1 MAKTE
6 QQSAKPITDDALDG
20 MWDLDE
26 TANFEEVLGA
36 SASDPLGV
44 DLDIDKVDD
53 KTEVKDETPNPD
65 KNIEELPDLDLDS
78 IDDPK
83 DESTE
88 EESKEVKVENETPP
102 ELDLDTPQGEAE
114 TENENEFAIFAKL
127 LAEKDLLDLG
137 EDFEGTEQGLM
148 EAFEKTIE
156 SRVQEEIDSFQ
167 GGLSNEGKELLRH
180 LMNGG
185 SVDSFQ
191 QVYSAPDIANLN
203 ITGDNTS
210 NQKYIL
216 AEYMRLR
223 GDSQEEIRETLEDYE
238 DLGKLEKQAGRAK
251 ARLEQFYSQQKK
263 QLAEKTK
270 LEAENRENKRK
281 EVITDIS
288 NKISDSVDIK
298 GFPLTRKSKKDLL
311 SYMTETKVKVDGP
324 DGKPTFV
331 TQFQADEM
339 ESSQNIDDFIL
350 RAYLRMTN
358 FNLDPVKKRATSDY
372 SSKLKKSLQNKSQ
385 LTDTQAKFGSG
396 KKPVKT
402 KSGAS
407 WDI

>member
-1 MAKTE
+1 MAKTTE

-20 MWDLDE
+20 IW
-26 TANFEEVLGA
+26 
-36 SASDPLGV
+36 
-44 DLDIDKVDD
+44 DIDDTTSFDEAFGIESNSNDPVLSGLDFDD
-53 KTEVKDETPNPD
+53 KKEEPKKEDTPDPA
-65 KNIEELPDLDLDS
+65 NIDELPDLD
-78 IDDPK
+78 
-83 DESTE
+83 DEKAEKEEVTE
-88 EESKEVKVENETPP
+88 EAPVAEETEETPEP
-102 ELDLDTPQGEAE
+102 VFDEGETKE
-114 TENENEFAIFAKL
+114 ETTENENEFAIFAKM

-137 EDFEGTEQGLM
+137 EEFEGSEQGLV

-167 GGLSNEGKELLRH
+167 GGLSNEGKELLKH

-191 QVYSAPDIANLN
+191 QVYSAPDISKLDVS
-203 ITGDNTS
+203 GDNSS
-210 NQKYIL
+210 NQKYVL

-238 DLGKLEKQAGRAK
+238 DLGKLEKQANRAK
-251 ARLEQFYSQQKK
+251 SRLESFYSQQKA

-270 LEAENRENKRK
+270 AEALERETRRK

-288 NKISDSVDIK
+288 AKITDSTDIK

-311 SYMTETKVKVDGP
+311 SYMTEAKVKVNGP
-324 DGKPTFV
+324 NGKPTFV

-358 FNLDPVKKRATSDY
+358 FNLDPVKKRAKSDY
-372 SSKLKKSLQNKSQ
+372 SSKLKKSLQSKSQ
-385 LTDTQAKFGSG
+385 LTDTQAKFGGG
-396 KKPVKT
+396 KKPAIA